1 MGSILPL
8 TGDASTILFT
18 AGHVVGTPY
27 ESPWQHPYVERMVGT
42 LAAPR
47 GVQELIHS
55 PECPQSS
62 FTGPL
67 TYIVEQLKRR
77 PMWRPGTGQVTMT
90 GCVGATAM
98 T

>member
-1 MGSILPL
+1 MLVLRQRALLGV
-8 TGDASTILFT
+8 GDAGL
-18 AGHVVGTPY
+18 
-27 ESPWQHPYVERMVGT
+27 ER
-42 LAAPR
+42 R